1 LEDGL
6 EEEEDFD
13 LLLNVGEVVLV
24 LEYRVVVDDFCAAV
38 LSHPPD

>member
-1 LEDGL
+1 MEDGL

-13 LLLNVGEVVLV
+13 LLFNVREVVLV
-24 LEYRVVVDDFCAAV
+24 LEHRVVVDDFCATV